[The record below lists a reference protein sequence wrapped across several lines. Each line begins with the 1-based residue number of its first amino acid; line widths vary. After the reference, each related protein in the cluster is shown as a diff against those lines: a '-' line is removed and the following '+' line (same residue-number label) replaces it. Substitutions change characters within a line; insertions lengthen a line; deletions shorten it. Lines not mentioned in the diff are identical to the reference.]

1 MANPWDNDP
10 VVGGK
15 TSSPAE
21 FAKVY
26 GGAAKTAGDALGVD
40 SSVILGQWGL
50 ETGWGKSIIPGTNNL
65 GNIKDFSRAGT
76 GVAATDNMNGSK
88 DKYRAYATP
97 DDFARDYASLIGRK
111 YPGARN
117 AGKDPAKFT
126 AGLKGYAED
135 PRYPEKVAQASRM
148 AGGEQNPIVR
158 GLNAVAGAILPS
170 AQAATQAKGNPWD
183 NDPVVDA
190 PQAAPAP
197 ARAPVSHTE
206 ALKANPSYQA
216 GAGAGGPLRGLLSGI
231 QGPLMGFGDEIVG
244 ALGAPLKSLV
254 NGQSVA
260 DNYREGRDFARGAQD
275 SRQKEDP
282 WGTGITQVMASAPLG
297 ALKLFA
303 APAAGQKLGILAQTG
318 QAAATGAGY
327 GAAAGAGN
335 STATT
340 VGGLAKDTAVG
351 GAVGAALSG
360 AAVPVGQAIAG
371 AGRNVGSRFSDRIAA
386 KHAQEKIAEA
396 VVRDASGTLARG
408 ASVNPMAQAGRR
420 LDRLGGGAVI
430 ADSAGQSTRSLLDLL
445 ASLPGRTKDTA
456 ATLLRTRKNG
466 EAKGMIAAAEGAL
479 GTGGRRLASTIDEL
493 TVAQKTAAAPL
504 YNQLRQTTV
513 TPSPAL
519 EGIVK
524 AADDLGAVKLGREM
538 ATARQQPFSLNT
550 GPAPL
555 NPLGQP
561 SVKQWTMNDL
571 DQVKRGLDQQIAKE
585 WDDIAGRLTPRG
597 AAFQDLKR
605 KLVAELD
612 TATTD
617 PQTGASLYKA
627 ARNAFAGPAS
637 LIDAARMGQKS
648 ITQGEAAITQ
658 SIKGMSLSEQE
669 AFRVGAFEALRE
681 KIGRSQGGRT
691 ELMNMAE
698 NPAIA
703 EKLKV
708 IFGSTRAYREF
719 AASAAKSKVLKQLQ
733 GTGQGSKTFERQYA
747 AGDLD
752 VSAMREAGT
761 AATSAA
767 SGNLLGAAAAVGG
780 MWNRVKTPEAV
791 RDEMGRILLT
801 GGAQG
806 KNELAAMLELTQR
819 INSNRAAA
827 AAGAGTGVGIGLNSF
842 GPR

>member
-65 GNIKDFSRAGT
+65 GNIKDFSGSGS
-76 GVAATDNMNGSK
+76 GVPATDNMNGSK

-97 DDFARDYASLIGRK
+97 DDFAKDYASLIERK

-148 AGGEQNPIVR
+148 AGGEQNPLVR

-170 AQAATQAKGNPWD
+170 AQAATTAKGNPWD
-183 NDPVVDA
+183 NDPIVD
-190 PQAAPAP
+190 APAP
-197 ARAPVSHTE
+197 AQAPTNRRE
-206 ALKANPSYQA
+206 ALKTNQDYQA
-216 GAGAGGPLRGLLSGI
+216 GKQAPGALQGALSVMN
-231 QGPLMGFGDEIVG
+231 GPLMGFGDEVAGAVG
-244 ALGAPLKSLV
+244 GAYDALIKGRPLKDAYLE
-254 NGQSVA
+254 N
-260 DNYREGRDFARGAQD
+260 RDFARGAQD
-275 SRQKEDP
+275 SQKEQNP
-282 WGTGITQVMASAPLG
+282 WTTGITQIAASAPLG

-303 APAAGQKLGILAQTG
+303 APAAGQKLGIMAQTG

-335 STATT
+335 STATS
-340 VGGLAKDTAVG
+340 VGGVAQDSAIG

-360 AAVPVGQAIAG
+360 GAIPLGQAVVG
-371 AGRNVGSRFSDRIAA
+371 GVRNIGSRVSDKIAA
-386 KHAQEKIAEA
+386 RHAQEKIAEA
-396 VVRDASGTLARG
+396 IVRDARGTMAQG
-408 ASVNPMAQAGRR
+408 ASANPALQATARLRR
-420 LDRLGGGAVI
+420 LGPGAVI
-430 ADSAGQSTRSLLDLL
+430 ADSAGDSARNLLDLT
-445 ASLPGRTKDTA
+445 ASLPGRTKNTA
-456 ATLLRTRKNG
+456 ATFLDARKVN
-466 EAKGMIAAAEGAL
+466 EAKGLITSAEKAL
-479 GTGGRRLASTIDEL
+479 GTGGQRMAGTIDDL
-493 TVAQKTAAAPL
+493 TLAQKTAAAPL
-504 YNQLRQTTV
+504 YDKLRQTTV

-561 SVKQWTMNDL
+561 SAKQWTMNDL

-612 TATTD
+612 TATID

-627 ARNAFAGPAS
+627 ARSAFAGPAA
-637 LIDAARMGQKS
+637 LIDAARNGQRS
-648 ITQGEAAITQ
+648 IAQNEAAITQ
-658 SIKGMSLSEQE
+658 TMKGMSLSEQE
-669 AFRVGAFEALRE
+669 AFRVGAFEGLRE
-681 KIGRSQGGRT
+681 KIGRSKAGRT
-691 ELMNMAE
+691 ELMNMNE

-708 IFGSTRAYREF
+708 IFGSERRFNSF
-719 AASAAKSKVLKQLQ
+719 AASVSKAKTLKKLQ
-733 GTGQGSKTFERQYA
+733 GTAQGSRTFGRQYE

-761 AATSAA
+761 AVGSAA

-780 MWNRVKTPEAV
+780 MWNRVKTPESV